1 MASSSGLVSELKF
14 DVYMFHPIFFSLFPL
29 ILLWFLFKL
38 VSNSRKNQ
46 PPSPPGLPIIGNLHQ
61 LSSLPHY
68 PLHSLAQKYGP
79 IMFLKFGSVP
89 TVVVSSA
96 DGASLIMKTHD
107 LIFSDRPFSST
118 ANKLLYNMKDISV
131 APYGEYWRQLKS
143 ICVLQLLSNKKVQAF
158 RNIREEET
166 SIMMQKIK
174 DASLDSTPVNLSEM
188 FVSLTNDIVCRS
200 AFGRKYGGGETGKKF
215 KLLLGE
221 FLELLN
227 GGSLVKSVP
236 CLSWINRVNGY
247 DARVDRVAREVD
259 EFLEG
264 VVQERLDGAVEKYSC
279 GSGGETIDGE
289 SREDF
294 LDILLKIYK
303 DNATG
308 VTMDRDSVK
317 AIILD
322 VFSAGTDT
330 TATVAEWAMAEI
342 LRHPIVL
349 KKLQTEIRGV
359 VGGKEQIS
367 EDDLAEMHYLKAVI
381 KETLRL
387 HPPIPLLVPRE
398 AREDVKIMG
407 YDIAAGTMVIINA
420 WGIGR
425 DPAYWDEPVN
435 FMPERFMDSS
445 IDFKGHDFQ
454 LIPFG
459 AGRRGCPGIAFAVA
473 SNELVLANL
482 VGKFDW
488 QFPDGAQG
496 KELDMTE
503 CPGVAVRR
511 KIPLLVIPSPLS

>member
-1 MASSSGLVSELKF
+1 MASSLGLVSEPKS
-14 DVYMFHPIFFSLFPL
+14 DVNMFHPIFFSLFPL

-38 VSNSRKNQ
+38 FSASRKNH

-79 IMFLKFGSVP
+79 IMFLKFGSAP

-107 LIFSDRPFSST
+107 LIFSDRPVSRT

-143 ICVLQLLSNKKVQAF
+143 ICVLQLLGNKKVQAF
-158 RNIREEET
+158 CNIREEET
-166 SIMMQKIK
+166 SLMMQKIK
-174 DASLDSTPVNLSEM
+174 RASLDSTPVNLSEM

-200 AFGRKYGGGETGKKF
+200 AFGRKYGEGEIGKKF
-215 KLLLGE
+215 KLLVGE
-221 FLELLN
+221 FLKLLG
-227 GGSLVKSVP
+227 GGSLVEFVP

-247 DARVDRVAREVD
+247 DARVDRVAREID
-259 EFLEG
+259 QFLEG
-264 VVQERLDGAVEKYSC
+264 VVQERLDGADSC
-279 GSGGETIDGE
+279 RSIDGE

-308 VTMDRDSVK
+308 VTMDRDSIK

-330 TATVAEWAMAEI
+330 TATVAEWAMIEI

-359 VGGKEQIS
+359 AGGKEQIS
-367 EDDLAEMHYLKAVI
+367 EAELVNMHYLKAVI

-387 HPPIPLLVPRE
+387 HPPIPLLVPRQ

-407 YDIAAGTMVIINA
+407 YDIAAGTMVIVNA
-420 WGIGR
+420 WAIGR
-425 DPAYWDEPVN
+425 DPAYWDEPEN
-435 FMPERFMDSS
+435 FKPERFLDSS

-482 VGKFDW
+482 VSKFDW
-488 QFPDGAQG
+488 QFPDGTKG
-496 KELDMTE
+496 EELDMTE

-511 KIPLLVIPSPLS
+511 KNPLLVIPSPNS